1 MEVVELN
8 IKEIIPYEKNPRKN
22 NKSVEFVANSIKEF
36 GFRVPIILDKDKVI
50 ICGHTRLKAA
60 ISLGMEKVPCI
71 IAGDLTEEQV
81 KALRLADNK
90 VGENSEWDMKLLEGE
105 LKDIV
110 NLDMALFNFKPV
122 EIKENFNM
130 EGQVPFTEV
139 LDEEYN
145 YVVLVFRND
154 VDWIQ
159 AQTKLGIK
167 QVKALSTNKYHD
179 NTGRMKRVGIGR
191 VLDGKEVVD
200 RIK

>member
-1 MEVVELN
+1 MEIVELSV
-8 IKEIIPYEKNPRKN
+8 KEITPYEKNPRKN
-22 NKSVEFVANSIKEF
+22 NKSVEFVANSIKQF
-36 GFRVPIILDKDKVI
+36 GFRVPIILDKNKVI

-60 ISLGMEKVPCI
+60 LSLGMDKVPCI
-71 IAGDLTEEQV
+71 IASDLNEQQV

-90 VGENSEWDMKLLEGE
+90 VGENSEWDTKLLEEE
-105 LKDIV
+105 LKGIIDF
-110 NLDMALFNFKPV
+110 DMAQFNFKPI
-122 EIKENFNM
+122 EIKEEFNM

-145 YVVLVFRND
+145 YVVLVFKND

-167 QVKALSTNKYHD
+167 SVKALSTNKYVD

-200 RIK
+200 KIK

>member
-122 EIKENFNM
+122 EIKEDFNM

>member
-110 NLDMALFNFKPV
+110 NLDMSLFNFKPV
-122 EIKENFNM
+122 EIKEDFNM

-145 YVVLVFRND
+145 YVVLVFKND